1 MEKYIKPEL
10 KELILDE
17 DTIMDDGFIHQSTGD
32 QNQLSKEIGFDED
45 NVEDEY
51 GKTQNS
57 LWN

>member
-1 MEKYIKPEL
+1 MAKYIKPEH

-45 NVEDEY
+45 NAEDEY

>member
-45 NVEDEY
+45 DAGDDY